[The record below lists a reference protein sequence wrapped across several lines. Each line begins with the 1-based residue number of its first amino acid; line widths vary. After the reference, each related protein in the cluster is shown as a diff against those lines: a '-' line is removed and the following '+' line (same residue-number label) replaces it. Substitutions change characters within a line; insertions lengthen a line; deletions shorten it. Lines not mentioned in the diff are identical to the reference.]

1 MFCSIGCSTKESIS
15 IVLGIICLILLVS
28 ILNVGKLRRNMGQLR
43 QQKENY
49 ARPIPSSA
57 SLNAKAEMC
66 LRFGGRVTA
75 DFKDC
80 LMPQE
85 VDNNQILNWQM
96 AGRVCDLDTMYT
108 TQGCVT
114 YDKDDNVIVPL
125 PWTQNANR
133 GIFHYNSYY

>member
-1 MFCSIGCSTKESIS
+1 MFCSIGCSTKESIA
-15 IVLGIICLILLVS
+15 IVLSIICLILLLS
-28 ILNVGKLRRNMGQLR
+28 ITSTKSSEM
-43 QQKENY
+43 Y

-66 LRFGGRVTA
+66 LRFGGRITA

-80 LMPQE
+80 LMPPAVQN
-85 VDNNQILNWQM
+85 DQILNWQM
-96 AGRVCDLDTMYT
+96 AGRVCDLDTIYT

-114 YDKDDNVIVPL
+114 YDENDNVISPL

-133 GIFHYNSYY
+133 GIFHYNSY